1 VSRPGSP
8 GQQLPVGAADPAEA
22 GRVYHAAMQDRS
34 GAGELGLAVAATAV
48 LVHFVPAAPAGAV
61 TGLIMLAAA
70 LGTAALAGERRPWR
84 LPAISAVLPALAAF
98 SVAGIA
104 RLVDPLPWLFF
115 VFAAGWA
122 ALAGLVVLELLPAG
136 DGDPLAPTPPAVRFR
151 PMRRAE
157 FDLPKIVAE
166 PFEGGQEQLGHPRPL
181 VVRMACLAM
190 AFVAFTAV
198 GGILPGGLAVGGP
211 APDDRLLAATFAL
224 DGLLGGALGYRIA
237 AITRP
242 SRYDRIVRIL
252 AFVQYGLPAA
262 VVGVALRSIGLPRLF
277 APALL
282 TLLVYMVTVLR
293 DSPEP
298 VLMNRRLLQELVVLG
313 AVGLIAAAWGLLVR

>member
-1 VSRPGSP
+1 
-8 GQQLPVGAADPAEA
+8 
-22 GRVYHAAMQDRS
+22 MQDRS
-34 GAGELGLAVAATAV
+34 GAGELGLVVAATAV
-48 LVHFVPAAPAGAV
+48 LVPFVPAAPAAAV
-61 TGLIMLAAA
+61 TGLIMLAAG
-70 LGTAALAGERRPWR
+70 LGTAALAGEPRPWR
-84 LPAISAVLPALAAF
+84 LPVIAAVLPALAAF

-104 RLVDPLPWLFF
+104 RLVDPLPWLIF
-115 VFAAGWA
+115 VFVAGWV

-136 DGDPLAPTPPAVRFR
+136 DGEPAAATPPAVRFR
-151 PMRRAE
+151 PTRRAE

-166 PFEGGQEQLGHPRPL
+166 PLDSREQPSHPRPL
-181 VVRMACLAM
+181 AVRMACLAM

-242 SRYDRIVRIL
+242 SRYDRIVRTL
-252 AFVQYGLPAA
+252 AFVQYGLPVAA
-262 VVGVALRSIGLPRLF
+262 VGVTLRAIGLPRLF
-277 APALL
+277 TPALL

-298 VLMNRRLLQELVVLG
+298 VLMNRRLLQELAVLG